1 MATYIII
8 PAHLESSRLP
18 RKLLLR
24 ETGKPLLQHT
34 WETCAKIADAQLFV
48 ATNSHEIRCACERF
62 GAQVLYSPEPTF
74 CGNHRVVQAFLKH
87 IRSKACDVR
96 TTRGEAPG
104 ADHPTD
110 ESDVVVNVQGE
121 WPTVDIGSIRR
132 IAREVGAQSEPAM
145 ASLYFKGP
153 AADDPNLVKVV
164 LADRPG
170 SRTDVDTPQ
179 RALYF
184 SRAPVPYGATH
195 FNYHIGV
202 FAMNRRLAHDYDAL
216 SLDSGSY
223 HFDSEHVDQLRVLMH
238 NYPIWM
244 FETKPTIGVDTRELY
259 DCFKRELREGRS
271 SRGQGAY
278 SV

>member
-18 RKLLLR
+18 GKLLLS

-48 ATNSHEIRCACERF
+48 ATDSQEIRHACERF

-87 IRSKACDVR
+87 IRSEPGDVR
-96 TTRGEAPG
+96 TTREQAPP
-104 ADHPTD
+104 ADHSTD

-121 WPTVDIGSIRR
+121 WPTVDVDSIRR
-132 IAREVGAQSEPAM
+132 IVREVGAHREPAM

-153 AADDPNLVKVV
+153 AADDPNVVKVV
-164 LADRPG
+164 LADHPG
-170 SRTDVDTPQ
+170 GRTDVDTPQ

-184 SRAPVPYGATH
+184 SRAPVPYGAAH

-202 FAMNRRLAHDYDAL
+202 FAMNRRLTHNYDAL
-216 SLDSGSY
+216 ALHSGSY
-223 HFDSEHVDQLRVLMH
+223 HFDSEHLDQLRVLMH

-259 DCFKRELREGRS
+259 ERFKCELREGRS
-271 SRGQGAY
+271 TQEQGACFA
-278 SV
+278 